1 MPIGGRAGTLVI
13 VDTARFASFEAIKG
27 SPKHP
32 HFLERSG
39 VDAGLTT

>member
-1 MPIGGRAGTLVI
+1 MPIGRRAGTLVI

-27 SPKHP
+27 SPKYP
-32 HFLERSG
+32 HSLERSG